1 MVKYSDN
8 EIGQLINEVKILS
21 NNWRSQIKWKEV
33 RGSKEGYLEVIGK
46 NKHKFR
52 IVFRQSTFNN
62 LDFSITLGVYPTNCT
77 KLFHLKRYDGKTEHT
92 NPIEKEK
99 FYDFHIHIA
108 TERYQVYG
116 NGKKEEKYAQPT
128 NRFTNLESA
137 LQCMLKDCNFIL
149 PDESQLELNFLI
161 S

>member
-1 MVKYSDN
+1 MIKYSDN
-8 EIGQLINEVKILS
+8 EIEQLINEVKILS
-21 NNWRSQIKWKEV
+21 NNWRNQIKFKEV
-33 RGSKEGYLEVIGK
+33 RGSKQADFELIGK
-46 NKHKFR
+46 NTHKFK

-62 LDFSITLGVYPTNCT
+62 LDFSIILGIYPSNST

-116 NGKKEEKYAQPT
+116 KNEEDKYAQPT
-128 NRFTNLESA
+128 NKFTNLTEA
-137 LQCMLKDCNFIL
+137 LQCMLEDCNFIL
-149 PDESQLELNFLI
+149 PDESQLELNFFN
-161 S
+161 